1 MWLSDLLGGTPAK
14 MEQVSTLLPGQ
25 QSLHNQLLRSL
36 RRPGAGGA
44 FGQSADYYRD
54 LMSDDPS
61 DLDAYL
67 DPSMRQYY
75 QDIMPGIAE
84 RYAGMGLGALS
95 SSSHR
100 NAQIQGGTDL
110 AERLAM
116 LRANLRQSGAQGLM
130 QMGNLG
136 LQPRSQM
143 MQTQSGSQGLLPGLA
158 QALPSFIGAKI

>member
-1 MWLSDLLGGTPAK
+1 
-14 MEQVSTLLPGQ
+14 
-25 QSLHNQLLRSL
+25 
-36 RRPGAGGA
+36 
-44 FGQSADYYRD
+44 
-54 LMSDDPS
+54 MSDDPS